1 MSLETRKKRNRNEFL
16 NKKKQKEN
24 HEMKKLLCA
33 LLAALTLLASVVP
46 VMAVDESQS
55 YLFELS
61 IDGSDTKQAAPG
73 DIVTVA
79 LALKRTDAD
88 EGYTM
93 YAMQDEL
100 CYDPE
105 FFELVENSAMTA
117 ASIET
122 TDIALRGGLRSFYMN
137 FVSMGG
143 GENWDASTMIGTFQL
158 KVIGTSGSSVIRNTE
173 MQVAVEG
180 GMDSYAATGRD
191 VTVVVTDECTVQ
203 FESNGGTSVPDQKVK
218 LGQKVTRPE
227 DPTKEGFA
235 LAGWYSDFDMT
246 REWDF
251 DKDTVQ
257 GSMTLYAEWV
267 DASQLPAQGFHMPLW
282 GWLALGAVLLA
293 VLLILLLR
301 RKTVKFET
309 FGGTAIGSR
318 KAKRGEKLTRPPVP
332 EKEGCGFGG
341 WYQDTACAKPWDFDN
356 DKVEKSMTL
365 YAKWL

>member
-1 MSLETRKKRNRNEFL
+1 
-16 NKKKQKEN
+16 
-24 HEMKKLLCA
+24 MKKLLCA

-61 IDGSDTKQAAPG
+61 IDGSDTKQAATG

-79 LALKRTDAD
+79 PALKRTDAD

-191 VTVVVTDECTVQ
+191 VTVVVTDECTVR

-227 DPTKEGFA
+227 DPAKEGFA

-257 GSMTLYAEWV
+257 GSMTLYAMWV
-267 DASQLPAQGFHMPLW
+267 DASQLPSQGFHMPLW

-293 VLLILLLR
+293 VLLLLLLR

-318 KAKRGEKLTRPPVP
+318 KAERGERLTRPPVP
-332 EKEGCGFGG
+332 EKEGRGFGG
-341 WYQDTACAKPWDFDN
+341 WYQDTACTKPWDFDN

>member
-1 MSLETRKKRNRNEFL
+1 
-16 NKKKQKEN
+16 
-24 HEMKKLLCA
+24 MKKLLCA
-33 LLAALTLLASVVP
+33 LLAALTLLAAVVP
-46 VMAVDESQS
+46 AMAVDESQS

-61 IDGSDTKQAAPG
+61 IDGSDTKRAATG

-100 CYDPE
+100 CYDPA
-105 FFELVENSAMTA
+105 FFELVENSVMTA

-122 TDIALRGGLRSFYMN
+122 TDIALRGGMRAFYMN
-137 FVSMGG
+137 FLSLGG

-180 GMDSYAATGRD
+180 GMDSYATTGRD
-191 VTVVVTDECTVQ
+191 VTVVVTDECTVR
-203 FESNGGTSVPDQKVK
+203 FESNGGTFVPEQKVK

-235 LAGWYSDFDMT
+235 LAGWYSDFD
-246 REWDF
+246 
-251 DKDTVQ
+251 KDTVQ
-257 GSMTLYAEWV
+257 GSMTLYAKWV
-267 DASQLPAQGFHMPLW
+267 DASQLPSQGFHMPLW

-293 VLLILLLR
+293 VLLLLLLR

-341 WYQDTACAKPWDFDN
+341 WYQDTACTKPWDFDN

>member
-1 MSLETRKKRNRNEFL
+1 
-16 NKKKQKEN
+16 
-24 HEMKKLLCA
+24 MKKLLCA
-33 LLAALTLLASVVP
+33 LLAALTLLAAVVP
-46 VMAVDESQS
+46 AMAVDESQS

-61 IDGSDTKQAAPG
+61 IDGSDTKRAATG

-100 CYDPE
+100 CYDPA
-105 FFELVENSAMTA
+105 FFELVENSVMTA

-122 TDIALRGGLRSFYMN
+122 TDIALRGGMRAFYMN
-137 FVSMGG
+137 FLSLGG

-180 GMDSYAATGRD
+180 GMDSYATTGRD
-191 VTVVVTDECTVQ
+191 VTVVVTDECTVR
-203 FESNGGTSVPDQKVK
+203 FESNGGTFVPEQKVK

-257 GSMTLYAEWV
+257 GSMTLYA
-267 DASQLPAQGFHMPLW
+267 
-282 GWLALGAVLLA
+282 
-293 VLLILLLR
+293 
-301 RKTVKFET
+301 
-309 FGGTAIGSR
+309 
-318 KAKRGEKLTRPPVP
+318 
-332 EKEGCGFGG
+332 
-341 WYQDTACAKPWDFDN
+341 
-356 DKVEKSMTL
+356 
-365 YAKWL
+365 KWL